1 MRNVF
6 CWVATGDWRN
16 KKGNLAYNIGV
27 QVINLLLKDVKDEEL
42 VAMVLKDKNIFAE
55 IIARWEDSLG
65 NFVRRRT
72 RASGEDIE
80 DLLQNVFIKVYLNLN
95 AFDQSL
101 KFSSWI
107 YRICYNEIVSDYRK
121 KKIREHFNFEDLELN
136 DDTKISELLGDN
148 TNILNTVHNEVE
160 VGKIKAAI
168 NNLDDK
174 YKEVIT
180 MRFLEEKEYE
190 EISDILQVP
199 VGTVSTLIYRARKQL
214 LTALAPL
221 SNGEGPGVRRT

>member
-1 MRNVF
+1 M
-6 CWVATGDWRN
+6 
-16 KKGNLAYNIGV
+16 
-27 QVINLLLKDVKDEEL
+27 EEL
-42 VAMVLKDKNIFAE
+42 VGMVLKDKNIFAE
-55 IIARWEDSLG
+55 IIARWEDRLG

-72 RASGEDIE
+72 RASGEDVE

-160 VGKIKAAI
+160 VEKIKAAI

-199 VGTVSTLIYRARKQL
+199 VGTVSTLIYRARKEL
-214 LTALAPL
+214 IKLYGST
-221 SNGEGPGVRRT
+221 N

>member
-1 MRNVF
+1 M
-6 CWVATGDWRN
+6 
-16 KKGNLAYNIGV
+16 
-27 QVINLLLKDVKDEEL
+27 QVVNLLLKDKSDEEL
-42 VAMVLKDKNIFAE
+42 VKMVLKDKNIFAE
-55 IIARWEDSLG
+55 IIARWEEKLG
-65 NFVRRRT
+65 NFVKRRT
-72 RASGEDIE
+72 RASGEDVE

-136 DDTKISELLGDN
+136 DDTKISEILGDN

-160 VGKIKAAI
+160 VEKIKAAI

-199 VGTVSTLIYRARKQL
+199 VGTVSTLIYRARKELIKNFQK
-214 LTALAPL
+214 
-221 SNGEGPGVRRT
+221 V

>member
-1 MRNVF
+1 M
-6 CWVATGDWRN
+6 
-16 KKGNLAYNIGV
+16 
-27 QVINLLLKDVKDEEL
+27 QVINSILSGVKDEEL

-55 IIARWEDSLG
+55 IIARWEEKLG

-72 RASGEDIE
+72 RVSGEDVE

-199 VGTVSTLIYRARKQL
+199 VGTVSTLIYRARKEL
-214 LTALAPL
+214 IKLYGST
-221 SNGEGPGVRRT
+221 N

>member
-1 MRNVF
+1 M
-6 CWVATGDWRN
+6 
-16 KKGNLAYNIGV
+16 

-42 VAMVLKDKNIFAE
+42 VGMVLKDKNIFAE
-55 IIARWEDSLG
+55 IIARWEDRLG

-72 RASGEDIE
+72 RASGEDVE

-160 VGKIKAAI
+160 VEKIKAAI

-199 VGTVSTLIYRARKQL
+199 VGTVSTLIYRARKEL
-214 LTALAPL
+214 IKLYGST
-221 SNGEGPGVRRT
+221 N

>member
-1 MRNVF
+1 MKVKQ
-6 CWVATGDWRN
+6 N
-16 KKGNLAYNIGV
+16 KNGNLAYNVGV
-27 QVINLLLKDVKDEEL
+27 QVVNLLLKDVKDEEL
-42 VAMVLKDKNIFAE
+42 VKMVLKDKNIFAE
-55 IIARWEDSLG
+55 IIARWEEKLG
-65 NFVRRRT
+65 NFVKRRT
-72 RASGEDIE
+72 RASGEDVE

-136 DDTKISELLGDN
+136 DDTKISEILGDN

-160 VGKIKAAI
+160 VEKIKAAI

-174 YKEVIT
+174 YKEVFT

-199 VGTVSTLIYRARKQL
+199 VGTVSTLIYRARKEL
-214 LTALAPL
+214 LKNFAKT
-221 SNGEGPGVRRT
+221 

>member
-1 MRNVF
+1 
-6 CWVATGDWRN
+6 
-16 KKGNLAYNIGV
+16 
-27 QVINLLLKDVKDEEL
+27 
-42 VAMVLKDKNIFAE
+42 MVLKDKNFFAE
-55 IIARWEDSLG
+55 IIARWEEKLG
-65 NFVRRRT
+65 SFVRRRT
-72 RASGEDIE
+72 RASGEDVE

-160 VGKIKAAI
+160 VEKIKAAI

-199 VGTVSTLIYRARKQL
+199 VGTVSTLIYRARKEL
-214 LTALAPL
+214 IKRLGNVSEKIIAT
-221 SNGEGPGVRRT
+221 

>member
-1 MRNVF
+1 MWWSLLYL
-6 CWVATGDWRN
+6 CN
-16 KKGNLAYNIGV
+16 KCGNLAYNIGV

-42 VAMVLKDKNIFAE
+42 VAMVLKDKNFFAE
-55 IIARWEDSLG
+55 IIARWEEKLG
-65 NFVRRRT
+65 SFVRRRT
-72 RASGEDIE
+72 RASGEDVE

-160 VGKIKAAI
+160 VEKIKAAI

-199 VGTVSTLIYRARKQL
+199 VGTVSTLIYRARKEL
-214 LTALAPL
+214 IKRLGNVSEKIIAT
-221 SNGEGPGVRRT
+221 

>member
-1 MRNVF
+1 
-6 CWVATGDWRN
+6 
-16 KKGNLAYNIGV
+16 V

-42 VAMVLKDKNIFAE
+42 VGMVLKDKNIFAE
-55 IIARWEDSLG
+55 IIARWEDRLG

-72 RASGEDIE
+72 RASGEDVE

-160 VGKIKAAI
+160 VEKIKAAI

-199 VGTVSTLIYRARKQL
+199 VGTVSTLIYRARKEL
-214 LTALAPL
+214 IKLYGST
-221 SNGEGPGVRRT
+221 N